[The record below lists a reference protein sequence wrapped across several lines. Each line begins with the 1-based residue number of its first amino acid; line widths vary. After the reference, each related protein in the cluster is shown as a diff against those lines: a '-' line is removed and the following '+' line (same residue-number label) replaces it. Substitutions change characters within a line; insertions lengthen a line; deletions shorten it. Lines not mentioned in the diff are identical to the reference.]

1 MKFMEDKK
9 LNKKYGMYLKEIR
22 RNKNYY
28 LDDKSEDL
36 LTNTS
41 SITSLP
47 GRVYELFRNMDK
59 KTNLNPSQYATAI
72 ESLR

>member
-1 MKFMEDKK
+1 MEDKK

-22 RNKNYY
+22 RNKDYY
-28 LDDKSEDL
+28 LDEKTEKL

-41 SITSLP
+41 SISSLP
-47 GRVYELFRNMDK
+47 GQVYELFRNMDK
-59 KTNLNPSQYATAI
+59 KTNFNPAEYKTAI